1 MAHGIEFNLIRRK
14 EERAYGS
21 LGDLLTSPRHV
32 RFIPNNGSW
41 AAHRLHWLSVY
52 EYSPERA
59 PPLRLKDSTSA
70 ICFGASPM
78 GARPSNGSP
87 PAPDVAAKCGSWQGE
102 RDGSGEARCAWLE
115 SGAERR
121 REAGAVRC
129 SVPSAL
135 RSGGTEFTQPESKS
149 DFCRRSTIQ

>member
-32 RFIPNNGSW
+32 RYIPNNGSW
-41 AAHRLHWLSVY
+41 AAHPSLHWLSVY

-78 GARPSNGSP
+78 GARPL
-87 PAPDVAAKCGSWQGE
+87 E
-102 RDGSGEARCAWLE
+102 RLAS
-115 SGAERR
+115 
-121 REAGAVRC
+121 GAVR
-129 SVPSAL
+129 
-135 RSGGTEFTQPESKS
+135 SGEMWIMARRARRQ
-149 DFCRRSTIQ
+149 RRSSLRLAGKWCRTPARSWGSEVLCALCLAQRRH